1 MPEHI
6 TARETLAHP
15 LIAMGAPPQQNQ
27 AREKKTRPPRLPP
40 TPTARRPR
48 PAARQ
53 ITKGPQAGM
62 QFWPAH
68 IEGLL
73 LGKDWRVLDQ
83 ASARDPSRDGEA
95 RRRTACRRPARLP
108 PRARPPRPLPP
119 PRR

>member
-27 AREKKTRPPRLPP
+27 ARVTIRIPFPPLPSSRAHR
-40 TPTARRPR
+40 TP
-48 PAARQ
+48 Q

-68 IEGLL
+68 IEGLVL
-73 LGKDWRVLDQ
+73 SKDWRVLDQ

-108 PRARPPRPLPP
+108 LRARAPRPLPP